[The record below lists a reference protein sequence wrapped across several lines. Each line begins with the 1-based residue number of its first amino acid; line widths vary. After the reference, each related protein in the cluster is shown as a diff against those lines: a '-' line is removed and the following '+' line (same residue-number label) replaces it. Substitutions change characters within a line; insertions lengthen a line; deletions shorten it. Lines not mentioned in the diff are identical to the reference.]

1 MDTNIRQPLIS
12 IITVVFNGAKTLTQT
27 IESVINQTYQNI
39 EYIIIDGGS
48 SDGSNEIVKK
58 YSKYISFHISEPDNG
73 LYDAMNKGIANA
85 NGEIIGIINS
95 DDWYENN
102 AIELIVS
109 AFQKNP
115 KKKIFHGDRYNILNN
130 EEKTVQ
136 KFNSCELKL
145 IYYGMTYN
153 HPSMFIHKDIYDK
166 NRYNTDLRV
175 FSDYELVLKIFLID
189 KNLFCYIPKA
199 YVNYRIDGISSKLSI
214 TEKIKEGYIS
224 RKKAG
229 LSFNKNILSVLIRFT
244 SFICFTIFKK

>member
-1 MDTNIRQPLIS
+1 MDKNINQPLIS
-12 IITVVFNGAKTLTQT
+12 IVTVVYNGAKTLTQT
-27 IESVINQTYQNI
+27 IESVINQTYQKI

-48 SDGSNEIVKK
+48 TDGSNEIVKK
-58 YSKYISFHISEPDNG
+58 YSKYVSLHISEPDNG
-73 LYDAMNKGIANA
+73 LYDAMNKGITKA

-115 KKKIFHGDRYNILNN
+115 KKKIFHGDRFNVLNN
-130 EEKTVQ
+130 GKKTIQ
-136 KFNSCELKL
+136 KFDSCEFKL

-153 HPSMFIHKDIYDK
+153 HPSMFIHKDIYKK

-175 FSDYELVLKIFLID
+175 FSDYELILKIFLID
-189 KNLFCYIPKA
+189 KNLFSYIPEA
-199 YVNYRIDGISSKLSI
+199 YVNYRIDGISSQISI
-214 TEKIKEGYIS
+214 IEKIKEGYIS

-244 SFICFTIFKK
+244 SFMGYIIFKK